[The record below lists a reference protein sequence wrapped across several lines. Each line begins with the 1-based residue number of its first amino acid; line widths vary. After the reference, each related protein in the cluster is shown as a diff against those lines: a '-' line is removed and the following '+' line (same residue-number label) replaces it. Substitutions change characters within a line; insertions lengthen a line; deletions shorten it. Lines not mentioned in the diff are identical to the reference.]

1 MKSAVAAQH
10 RDVSSRRHRSSERCA
25 SKKLDRSQNGD
36 SETLIERTV
45 KALEANGMAAMGSIR
60 RNSLYTLR
68 IGGELPLQR
77 LGN

>member
-1 MKSAVAAQH
+1 MRGEVDTNRLEAFSDGVFAA
-10 RDVSSRRHRSSERCA
+10 SEE
-25 SKKLDRSQNGD
+25 Q
-36 SETLIERTV
+36 IERTV